1 MVKLVCSLLTN
12 DIFCLLNKQGSR
24 PTKLEKADILE
35 LTVSHVQKL
44 HGEQQQQQQHRQVP
58 EQPSDETSKFKAGF
72 SECARVV
79 RDLLLSQRS
88 LAPTGLEQRLSQHLD
103 VYLNRFDG
111 RNGRSPSPSSSCS
124 SFESKESPESYR
136 RQLLSNSPLLD
147 DSWTNET
154 TSSHVIELSHSQQS
168 FSNLSSSSSKMIL
181 LDARPVW
188 RPWWTITPAI
198 HKLSFMYIDTS
209 V

>member
-1 MVKLVCSLLTN
+1 MN
-12 DIFCLLNKQGSR
+12 DQGSR

-44 HGEQQQQQQHRQVP
+44 HGEQHRQVSEQQQQQQQHG
-58 EQPSDETSKFKAGF
+58 DEASKFRAGF

-79 RDLLLSQRS
+79 RDLLLSHRS
-88 LAPTGLEQRLSQHLD
+88 LAPIGLEQRLSQHLD
-103 VYLNRFDG
+103 LYLNRFDG
-111 RNGRSPSPSSSCS
+111 RNGRSPSPTSSCS

-136 RQLLSNSPLLD
+136 RQLLTNSPLLD

-154 TSSHVIELSHSQQS
+154 TSSHVIELSPSQQS
-168 FSNLSSSSSKMIL
+168 FSSSSPKMLL

-188 RPWWTITPAI
+188 RPW
-198 HKLSFMYIDTS
+198 
-209 V
+209 

>member
-1 MVKLVCSLLTN
+1 
-12 DIFCLLNKQGSR
+12 LNNQGSR

-44 HGEQQQQQQHRQVP
+44 HGEQHRQVS
-58 EQPSDETSKFKAGF
+58 EQHQHQHADETSKFKAGF

-79 RDLLLSQRS
+79 RDLLLSHRS
-88 LAPTGLEQRLSQHLD
+88 LAPMGLEQRLSQHLD
-103 VYLNRFDG
+103 LYLNHFDG

-154 TSSHVIELSHSQQS
+154 SSSHVTELSHSQQS
-168 FSNLSSSSSKMIL
+168 FSSSSSKMLL

-188 RPWWTITPAI
+188 RPW
-198 HKLSFMYIDTS
+198 
-209 V
+209 